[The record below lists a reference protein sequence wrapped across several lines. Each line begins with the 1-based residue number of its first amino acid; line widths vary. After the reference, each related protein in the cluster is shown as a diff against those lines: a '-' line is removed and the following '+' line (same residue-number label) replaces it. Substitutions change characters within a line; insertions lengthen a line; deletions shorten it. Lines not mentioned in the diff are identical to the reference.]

1 MFKTRANLVAKL
13 MGGSITLLVVSNN
26 LSWASN
32 DSFDNCASEMRKG
45 VQTEINQKLLKKLPS
60 IATPS
65 IELNYRDFV
74 KQIQE
79 GLKWFGYPPGMA
91 ERLAGKKNW

>member
-1 MFKTRANLVAKL
+1 MFKTRANLLAKL
-13 MGGSITLLVVSNN
+13 IGGSITFLVVSSN

-32 DSFDNCASEMRKG
+32 DLFDNCASEMRKG
-45 VQTEINQKLLKKLPS
+45 VQTEFNQKLLKKLPT

-65 IELNYRDFV
+65 IELNSRDFV

-79 GLKWFGYPPGMA
+79 GLKWFGYPAGTA
-91 ERLAGKKNW
+91 DGLAGKKNR